1 MKKYLF
7 MLVACLICSCKSNKS
22 LVNPSN
28 GREPVYV
35 INGVIFGNNEKEKDI
50 VCALNPNYIENITV
64 LKGKE
69 VQRYNPRIKNEGA
82 IIIDLKSRETVLK
95 EKNTGKLNKLL
106 SPQQLKIEDVHFYI
120 NGKEAEK
127 EEVLRTDMGET
138 TLKTGEDGKPEL
150 YISTLLYLR

>member
-7 MLVACLICSCKSNKS
+7 LFVVCLISSCKSNKS
-22 LVNPSN
+22 LVSPSN
-28 GREPVYV
+28 DREPVYV
-35 INGVIFGNNEKEKDI
+35 VNGVIFGNNEKEESI
-50 VCALNPNYIENITV
+50 LCALNPNYIENITV
-64 LKGKE
+64 LRGKE
-69 VQRYNPRIKNEGA
+69 VQKYNPRIKNEAA

-95 EKNTGKLNKLL
+95 EKNIEKLNKLL
-106 SPQQLKIEDVHFYI
+106 SPQQLKIEDVRFYI

-127 EEVLRTDMGET
+127 EEVLRTDIGET